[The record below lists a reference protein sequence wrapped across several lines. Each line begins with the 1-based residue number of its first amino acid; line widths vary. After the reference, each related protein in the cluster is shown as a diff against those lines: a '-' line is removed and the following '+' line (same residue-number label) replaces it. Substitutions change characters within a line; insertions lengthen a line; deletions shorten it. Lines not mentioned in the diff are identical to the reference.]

1 MQCFAGWLLILAA
14 FSTCSFQPGL
24 YAQSATATLSGT
36 VSDSSGAVLS
46 GARVTATNNATNV
59 STVGVTNQ
67 SGDYLVPNLAFGEYT
82 VSIVHDGFRKFLETK
97 VVLNAGQRFGL
108 SAKLELGQVADSLT
122 VSASAAALD
131 DKTSQISQVF
141 EPAELADIP
150 LGDRRTLQL
159 VELMPAAVFVSYATG
174 AKPMFSLAGGRSES
188 QMMWIDGGDAQNMR
202 LGVGQVDVDPPVEAV
217 KRTVADPPAAT
228 ATVLDGPASASVGGA
243 VAAAFHALTSS
254 APSTEPNPVAAL

>member
-1 MQCFAGWLLILAA
+1 MISGRLRLLTALTI
-14 FSTCSFQPGL
+14 FSVLPSL

-36 VSDSSGAVLS
+36 VTDSSGAALS
-46 GARVTATNNATNV
+46 GARVTATNNSTNV
-59 STVGVTNQ
+59 SIVGVSNQ

-82 VSIVHDGFRKFLETK
+82 VSIVHDGFKRFIENKI
-97 VVLNAGQRFGL
+97 VLNAGERFGL
-108 SAKLELGQVADSLT
+108 NAKLELGQVAESLT

-159 VELMPAAVFVSYATG
+159 VNLMPGAVFVSYATG

-202 LGVGQVDVDPPVEAV
+202 LGVGQVDVGPPVEA
-217 KRTVADPPAAT
+217 
-228 ATVLDGPASASVGGA
+228 GG
-243 VAAAFHALTSS
+243 
-254 APSTEPNPVAAL
+254 